1 MLAEG
6 AFKRPPRK
14 SNRAAAAQLSLR
26 PPRASPEAGAFGAS
40 GAPFSGNTS
49 HLVKAV
55 LLRGSSAFRPGL
67 FSLAP
72 AGVKQSHQ
80 EPNAARNQE
89 ATRNQARR
97 GLCHKEPRKSGNQR
111 ALPPAPLKGTTR
123 LKAAWAGISSLRGFR
138 DGNQAG
144 HQAAISCRSWNATGT
159 ERDGDTGYWNQWL
172 IRPLEG
178 QEPFHEPRP
187 SSAAG

>member
-6 AFKRPPRK
+6 AFKQPPRK

-72 AGVKQSHQ
+72 AGVKRSHQ
-80 EPNAARNQE
+80 EPK
-89 ATRNQARR
+89 ATRNQRPP
-97 GLCHKEPRKSGNQR
+97 GTKGHQEPSPPGTSPQGTKEIRQPEGS
-111 ALPPAPLKGTTR
+111 LPPAPLKGTTR

-144 HQAAISCRSWNATGT
+144 RQAAISCRSWNGMPQEPNGTGT
-159 ERDGDTGYWNQWL
+159 Q
-172 IRPLEG
+172 
-178 QEPFHEPRP
+178 
-187 SSAAG
+187 AAGTSG